1 MYGIRKQHG
10 VSIIVSLLICAVLV
24 TQLSGCGSVVKSD
37 KPART
42 VWLSSLNLKKMT
54 SGWGTA
60 QKDKAVQSKPLKI
73 GGRTFD
79 KGVGTHAPSVL
90 YVDLKGSC
98 RSFSAYVG
106 VDDEVEGNIGSV
118 RFRIYGDG
126 RLLFNSGIL
135 KAGQPAKKVDVDLT
149 GCKTLRLSVDPADD
163 NMNSD
168 HADWAEAAFAV
179 VGRDPVAVAAPVIKE
194 EKVILTPRP
203 GSKPQL
209 NGPKVY
215 GCRPGRPFIYRIP
228 CLGKRPVTFS
238 AENLPGTL
246 MLDTAAGIITGTAPK
261 ERGEYVVT
269 LKAANRHGSAQR
281 PFKIVVGDALAL
293 TPPMGWN
300 SWYIHYWRV
309 TDRHMRRA
317 ADAMIESGM
326 ADFGYE
332 YVNIDD
338 CWMVK
343 PDSNDPMIGGQPR
356 DADGAIRS
364 NGLFPDMKALADTI
378 HSKGLKAGLYTSP
391 GPLTCQEYEGT
402 YQHEEIDAHKFAEW
416 DFDFLKYDWC
426 SYTKVATGEGAERVQ
441 RPYIKMGAILPQLDR
456 DIVFNLCQYG
466 MGDVWTWAGEIG
478 GHCWRTT
485 GDLGLARGADLPGF
499 YHIGLSN
506 AKHWQYAKPGQW
518 NDPDYILIGWV
529 GDAHK
534 QAEGRPTSLTPNE
547 QYSYMSMWCLMAA
560 PLIFSGDMDKLDEF
574 TLNIL
579 CNSEVIEVDQDPL
592 GKQAPIIRQTDEYS
606 IMAKDMEDGSK
617 AVGLFNTSQVG
628 TDVAVS
634 WKDLGLE
641 GPHRVR
647 DLWRQKNLGT
657 YKDRFEAKIPRHG
670 VVLVR
675 IFPTSRA
682 K

>member
-1 MYGIRKQHG
+1 MYGICKQD
-10 VSIIVSLLICAVLV
+10 VISTCVWFLTCVVLV
-24 TQLSGCGSVVKSD
+24 AQLSGCGSLVKSD

-42 VWLSSLNLKKMT
+42 VWLSSLNLEKMT

-73 GGRTFD
+73 GGRTFE
-79 KGVGTHAPSVL
+79 KGVGTHAPSIM

-98 RSFSAYVG
+98 RSFIAYVG
-106 VDDEVEGNIGSV
+106 VDDEVEGKIGSV

-126 RLLFNSGIL
+126 RLLFNSGVL
-135 KAGQPAKKVDVDLT
+135 KAGQQAKKVDVDLT
-149 GCKTLRLSVDPADD
+149 GCKTLTLSVDPGDD

-168 HADWAEAAFAV
+168 HADWAEAAFVV
-179 VGRDPVAVAAPVIKE
+179 VGRDPVAINPPVIKE
-194 EKVILTPRP
+194 EKVILTPKP
-203 GSKPQL
+203 GPKPQI

-228 CLGKRPVTFS
+228 CTGKRPMTFN
-238 AENLPGTL
+238 AENLPSSL
-246 MLDTAAGIITGTAPK
+246 KLDADAGIITGMAPQQ
-261 ERGEYVVT
+261 RGDYLVT
-269 LKAANRHGSAQR
+269 LKAANRQGSAQR
-281 PFKIVVGDALAL
+281 PFKIVVGDTLAL

-300 SWYIHYWRV
+300 SWYIHYGRV
-309 TDRHMRRA
+309 TEEHMRNA
-317 ADAMIESGM
+317 ADAMIASGM

-338 CWMVK
+338 CWMK
-343 PDSNDPMIGGQPR
+343 KKGDEPYR
-356 DADGAIRS
+356 DQRGAVLP
-364 NGLFPDMKALADTI
+364 NAKFPDIKGMVDYI
-378 HSKGLKAGLYTSP
+378 HGKGLKAGLYTGP
-391 GPLTCQEYEGT
+391 GPWTCAGYVASYE
-402 YQHEEIDAHKFAEW
+402 HEEIDAHKFAEW
-416 DFDFLKYDWC
+416 GFDFLKYDWC
-426 SYTKVATGEGAERVQ
+426 SYTQVAGGKELEHLQ
-441 RPYIKMGAILPQLDR
+441 RPYEKMGDILPQLDR

-466 MGDVWTWAGEIG
+466 MGDVWTWAGEVG
-478 GHCWRTT
+478 GNCWRTT

-529 GDAHK
+529 GDAHN
-534 QAEGRPTSLTPNE
+534 QAEGTPTPLTPNE

-579 CNSEVIEVDQDPL
+579 CNAEVIEVDQDPL
-592 GKQAPIIRQTDEYS
+592 GKQAPIIRRTDEYF

-617 AVGLFNTSQVG
+617 AVGLFNTSQIA
-628 TDVAVS
+628 TDVTIS
-634 WKDLGLE
+634 WKDLDFE

-657 YKDRFEAKIPRHG
+657 YIDRYEVKVPRHG
-670 VVLVR
+670 VAMVR
-675 IFPTSRA
+675 IFP